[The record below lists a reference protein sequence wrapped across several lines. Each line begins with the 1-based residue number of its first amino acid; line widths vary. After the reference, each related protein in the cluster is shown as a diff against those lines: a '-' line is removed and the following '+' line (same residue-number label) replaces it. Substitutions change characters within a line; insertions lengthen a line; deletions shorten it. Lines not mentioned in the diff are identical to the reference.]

1 MRRNCSKR
9 YLAEQGY
16 TAFLAIMV
24 NDYLKVLKEIVNR
37 LEDKPIIWVLTG
49 SLGMALQG
57 VPIQVHDI
65 DIQTDKDGAYEIE
78 RCFAEYVVEPVRYSE
93 SERICSHFGVLE
105 IDDIKVEIMGNIQK
119 RLGDWGWEKPVKVEH
134 YRRWVEVG
142 GMRVPVLS
150 LEYEYQAYRRLGR
163 DEKAEI
169 LQSWLQKGTSH
180 RTPR

>member
-1 MRRNCSKR
+1 
-9 YLAEQGY
+9 
-16 TAFLAIMV
+16 MV

-57 VPIQVHDI
+57 IPIQVHDI

-119 RLGDWGWEKPVKVEH
+119 RLGDWSWEKPVKVEH